1 MSLPTT
7 LRKASPGNPMLA
19 DALEGLSRPRKTLPS
34 KYFYDAHGSA
44 LFVRITELPE
54 YYPTRTELAILTQ
67 AAPRLALL
75 AKDVGTVVEYGSGDG
90 RKSQALLQAL
100 PCCKAYVPVEISGD
114 ALVGQVA
121 RLRAALPALTVMPL
135 EADFT
140 HPFKLPAGLPS
151 GPRMGFFPGST
162 IGNLVPADAV
172 DLLRGA
178 QETLGDDALFVLGVD
193 LKKPLER
200 LIPAYD
206 DPAGVTAAFNLN
218 LLARLNRELGRT
230 SCSIA
235 SSTACATTRGAG
247 GSRCIWRAC
256 ATRRWRSAVS
266 ASRSAAARRSTPRT
280 ATSSHWRKQAC
291 WRAPAA
297 GSLLRPSA
305 TPRTCSLS
313 CCWRPHAGTSRKT
326 GQVEV

>member
-19 DALEGLSRPRKTLPS
+19 DALEGLSRPQKTLPS

-54 YYPTRTELAILTQ
+54 YYPTRTELAILTR

-90 RKSQALLQAL
+90 RKSRALLQAL

-218 LLARLNRELGRT
+218 LLARLNRELGADFMLDRFQHSVRYDAGRGRIEMHLESLCDQEVALGGQRFT
-230 SCSIA
+230 FRRGETIHTENSHKFTLEEA
-235 SSTACATTRGAG
+235 SLLARAG
-247 GSRCIWRAC
+247 GWEPVETFCDAENLFAVLLLA
-256 ATRRWRSAVS
+256 ATRRDQ
-266 ASRSAAARRSTPRT
+266 P
-280 ATSSHWRKQAC
+280 
-291 WRAPAA
+291 
-297 GSLLRPSA
+297 
-305 TPRTCSLS
+305 
-313 CCWRPHAGTSRKT
+313 
-326 GQVEV
+326 

>member
-19 DALEGLSRPRKTLPS
+19 DALEGLSRPQKTLPS

-218 LLARLNRELGRT
+218 LLARLNRELGADFMLDRFQHSVRYDAGRGRIEMHLESLCDQEVALGGQRFT
-230 SCSIA
+230 FRRGETIHTENSHKFTLEEA
-235 SSTACATTRGAG
+235 SLLARAG
-247 GSRCIWRAC
+247 GWEPVETFCDAENLFAVLLLA
-256 ATRRWRSAVS
+256 ATRRDQ
-266 ASRSAAARRSTPRT
+266 P
-280 ATSSHWRKQAC
+280 
-291 WRAPAA
+291 
-297 GSLLRPSA
+297 
-305 TPRTCSLS
+305 
-313 CCWRPHAGTSRKT
+313 
-326 GQVEV
+326 